1 MKIARHA
8 QIIKLISQYDIE
20 TQEELAQK
28 LEESGFA
35 VTQATI
41 SRDIRQLKLTKV
53 PKENGGFRYAVL
65 QNTAPEMGARYVRV
79 LKEAF
84 VSGDVGKVGQ
94 QIFGRYQI
102 QLLERAYAY
111 SVCKVV
117 RRRLHMRK
125 KVADKIPHAF
135 LEQVAYRLVVQI
147 KRGAVDAGSRAKL
160 LYCDIFDVLLLE
172 QLEKRLIHTSR
183 GAVIFAFGSI
193 QAYHP
198 CLGKTRV
205 LT

>member
-79 LKEAF
+79 
-84 VSGDVGKVGQ
+84 SGMAMAAAKVLDELNWSEIVGCIAGDDVIMCVA
-94 QIFGRYQI
+94 RDDDSA
-102 QLLERAYAY
+102 LL
-111 SVCKVV
+111 
-117 RRRLHMRK
+117 
-125 KVADKIPHAF
+125 I
-135 LEQVAYRLVVQI
+135 
-147 KRGAVDAGSRAKL
+147 
-160 LYCDIFDVLLLE
+160 
-172 QLEKRLIHTSR
+172 LEKLKKILDNFDSNEE
-183 GAVIFAFGSI
+183 
-193 QAYHP
+193 
-198 CLGKTRV
+198 
-205 LT
+205 

>member
-8 QIIKLISQYDIE
+8 QILKLISQYDIE

-65 QNTAPEMGARYVRV
+65 QSSAPEMGARYVRV

-84 VSGDVGKVGQ
+84 VSGDVAKNILVVKTVSGMAMAAAKVLDELNWPEIVGC
-94 QIFGRYQI
+94 IAGDDVIMCVTRNDDSALLI
-102 QLLERAYAY
+102 LER
-111 SVCKVV
+111 
-117 RRRLHMRK
+117 LK
-125 KVADKIPHAF
+125 KILDNF
-135 LEQVAYRLVVQI
+135 ES
-147 KRGAVDAGSRAKL
+147 G
-160 LYCDIFDVLLLE
+160 E
-172 QLEKRLIHTSR
+172 
-183 GAVIFAFGSI
+183 
-193 QAYHP
+193 
-198 CLGKTRV
+198 
-205 LT
+205 

>member
-1 MKIARHA
+1 MRRPLPSRLRCIRCW
-8 QIIKLISQYDIE
+8 ISQYDIE

-84 VSGDVGKVGQ
+84 VSGDAAQNIVVVHTVSGMAMAAAKVLDELNWSEIVGCIAGDDV
-94 QIFGRYQI
+94 IMCVARDDDSA
-102 QLLERAYAY
+102 LL
-111 SVCKVV
+111 
-117 RRRLHMRK
+117 
-125 KVADKIPHAF
+125 I
-135 LEQVAYRLVVQI
+135 
-147 KRGAVDAGSRAKL
+147 
-160 LYCDIFDVLLLE
+160 
-172 QLEKRLIHTSR
+172 LEKLKKILDNFDSNEDKKREALY
-183 GAVIFAFGSI
+183 AF
-193 QAYHP
+193 
-198 CLGKTRV
+198 K
-205 LT
+205 LTC